1 MSLNK
6 VMLIGNVGKEPDI
19 RYIDNGV
26 ATAALVLATNTP
38 GYTLP
43 NGTQVPERT
52 EWHNVLLWRRLAEI
66 VERYVHKGDKLYIEG
81 QLRTRSYTDR
91 QGKTRYVTE
100 VWADNMEMLT
110 PRSHSQAQTQPPA
123 QGTAGGQTT
132 SPASSGTAQPERQA
146 RTGTASA
153 PEECPF

>member
-1 MSLNK
+1 
-6 VMLIGNVGKEPDI
+6 MLIGNVGKDPEV

-26 ATAALVLATNTP
+26 ATATLSLATNTP

-52 EWHNVLLWRRLAEI
+52 EWHRVLLWRRLAEV
-66 VERYVHKGDKLYIEG
+66 VERYVHSGDKLYIEG
-81 QLRTRSYTDR
+81 QLRTRSYTDK

-110 PRSHSQAQTQPPA
+110 PKAAATGNPAPLPGAADKETVKSQT
-123 QGTAGGQTT
+123 
-132 SPASSGTAQPERQA
+132 
-146 RTGTASA
+146 SA
-153 PEECPF
+153 PPSDCPF

>member
-6 VMLIGNVGKEPDI
+6 VMLFGNVGTEPDI
-19 RYIDNGV
+19 RYIENGV
-26 ATAALVLATNTP
+26 ATATLSLATSTP

-52 EWHNVLLWRRLAEI
+52 EWHRILLWRKLAEI

-81 QLRTRSYTDR
+81 QLRTRSYTDK

-100 VWADNMEMLT
+100 IWADNMEMLT
-110 PRSHSQAQTQPPA
+110 PRSNAAPTQQPSTTEEQNKSA
-123 QGTAGGQTT
+123 DTADQ
-132 SPASSGTAQPERQA
+132 QP
-146 RTGTASA
+146 TK
-153 PEECPF
+153 CPF

>member
-6 VMLIGNVGKEPDI
+6 VMLIGNVGTEPDI
-19 RYIDNGV
+19 RYIENGV
-26 ATAALVLATNTP
+26 ATATLSLATSTP

-52 EWHNVLLWRRLAEI
+52 EWHRILLWRKLAEI

-81 QLRTRSYTDR
+81 QLRTRSYTDK

-100 VWADNMEMLT
+100 IWADNMEMLT
-110 PRSHSQAQTQPPA
+110 PRSNAAPTQQPSTTEEQNKSA
-123 QGTAGGQTT
+123 DTAEQ
-132 SPASSGTAQPERQA
+132 QP
-146 RTGTASA
+146 TK
-153 PEECPF
+153 CPF

>member
-6 VMLIGNVGKEPDI
+6 VMLIGNVGKDPEV

-26 ATAALVLATNTP
+26 ATATLSLATNTP

-52 EWHNVLLWRRLAEI
+52 EWHRVLLWRRLAEV
-66 VERYVHKGDKLYIEG
+66 VERYVHSGDKLYIEG
-81 QLRTRSYTDR
+81 QLRTRSYTDK

-110 PRSHSQAQTQPPA
+110 PKT
-123 QGTAGGQTT
+123 TAGTNAAGCGTPAKETVKSQT
-132 SPASSGTAQPERQA
+132 SEPPSD
-146 RTGTASA
+146 
-153 PEECPF
+153 CPF

>member
-1 MSLNK
+1 
-6 VMLIGNVGKEPDI
+6 MLIGNVGKEPDV

-26 ATAALVLATNTP
+26 ATASLVLATNTP

-52 EWHNVLLWRRLAEI
+52 EWHNVLLWRRMAEI

-81 QLRTRSYTDR
+81 QLRTRSYTDK
-91 QGKTRYVTE
+91 QGRTRYITE

-110 PRSHSQAQTQPPA
+110 PRSQSQRPAAPA
-123 QGTAGGQTT
+123 QN
-132 SPASSGTAQPERQA
+132 
-146 RTGTASA
+146 TGTPAANAASDNLSAAIDPSTA
-153 PEECPF
+153 PQDSPF

>member
-6 VMLIGNVGKEPDI
+6 VMLIGNVGTEPDI
-19 RYIDNGV
+19 RYIENGV
-26 ATAALVLATNTP
+26 ATATLSLATSTP

-52 EWHNVLLWRRLAEI
+52 EWHRILLWRKLAEI

-81 QLRTRSYTDR
+81 QLRTRSYTDK

-100 VWADNMEMLT
+100 IWADNMEMLT
-110 PRSHSQAQTQPPA
+110 PRSNAAPTQQPSTTEKQNKSA
-123 QGTAGGQTT
+123 DTAEQ
-132 SPASSGTAQPERQA
+132 QP
-146 RTGTASA
+146 TK
-153 PEECPF
+153 CPF

>member
-6 VMLIGNVGKEPDI
+6 VMLIGNVGKEPDV

-26 ATAALVLATNTP
+26 ATASLVLATNTP

-52 EWHNVLLWRRLAEI
+52 EWHNVLLWRRMAEI

-81 QLRTRSYTDR
+81 QLRTRSYTDK
-91 QGKTRYVTE
+91 QGRTRYITE

-110 PRSHSQAQTQPPA
+110 PRSQSQRPAAPA
-123 QGTAGGQTT
+123 QNAGTAAANA
-132 SPASSGTAQPERQA
+132 ASDNLSAAINSSTAPQD
-146 RTGTASA
+146 T
-153 PEECPF
+153 PF